1 MLLRALKR
9 IAKVF
14 VSYWCNPN
22 EIRQQLT
29 RLVFKEYKT
38 EYNMHSQ
45 LSWDEHLLD
54 VEGVGSSNLSECT
67 KICLVSLTGEHDPY
81 KIEAAAR
88 LRHRVPL
95 VHYKGE
101 N

>member
-9 IAKVF
+9 IATVF

-29 RLVFKEYKT
+29 RLVFKEYKN

-67 KICLVSLTGEHDPY
+67 KYALTQISSEP
-81 KIEAAAR
+81 
-88 LRHRVPL
+88 VNP
-95 VHYKGE
+95 E
-101 N
+101 NHGG